1 MKLQITRRYAELSAA
16 IISIDSSY
24 PNELVTKLLAEL
36 LEEVQ
41 CFILRMAAVFSGR
54 KEQLIF
60 LINNYDLALSII
72 TVSSKFSVLM
82 VPSCDT
88 LFAKLESRSIKLRDG
103 FHL

>member
-1 MKLQITRRYAELSAA
+1 MLKCDLKLQITRRYAELSAA

-41 CFILRMAAVFSGR
+41 CFILKMAGVFNGR

-60 LINNYDLALSII
+60 LINNYDLVLSII
-72 TVSSKFSVLM
+72 TVS
-82 VPSCDT
+82 
-88 LFAKLESRSIKLRDG
+88 
-103 FHL
+103 